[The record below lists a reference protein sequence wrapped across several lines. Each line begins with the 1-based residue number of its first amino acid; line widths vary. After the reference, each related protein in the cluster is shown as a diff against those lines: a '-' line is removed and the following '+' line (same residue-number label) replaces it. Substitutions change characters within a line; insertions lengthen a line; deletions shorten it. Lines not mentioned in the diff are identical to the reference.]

1 MEANLFYSLPLM
13 PKLLL
18 VEDEKNFAL
27 VLRDYLRMNGFEV
40 VHAENGEE
48 GLIRFMEEPFDL
60 CILDIMMPKKDGF
73 SLGMEMQAQKKEVPF
88 LYLSAR
94 TLREDQIKAYRIGA
108 EDYILKPFDSE
119 LLLLKIKAILN
130 RGNKQAVE
138 GYLHTLGEYSF
149 NSRLRLLKHCKGEEF
164 RLSPKESALLQLL
177 CIHKNDALPRET
189 ALKQIWKEDTYFTGR
204 SMDVYIAKLRKYLS
218 IDPLLEIKNLHGNG
232 FCLEVKSAR

>member
-1 MEANLFYSLPLM
+1 M
-13 PKLLL
+13 PKVLL

-48 GLIRFMEEPFDL
+48 GLNRFMEQHFDV

-73 SLGMEMQAQKKEVPF
+73 SLGMEMQAHRKDVPF

-94 TLREDQIKAYRIGA
+94 TLREDQIKAYRLGA

-130 RGNKQAVE
+130 RVNKQAPE
-138 GYLHTLGEYSF
+138 GFLHTIGEYTF
-149 NSRLRLLKHCKGEEF
+149 NSKLRLLKHRSGEEF
-164 RLSPKESALLQLL
+164 RLSPKEAALLHLL
-177 CIHKNDALPRET
+177 CVHKNDALPREK

-204 SMDVYIAKLRKYLS
+204 SMDVYIVKLRKYLS
-218 IDPLLEIKNLHGNG
+218 FDSGLEIKNLHGNG
-232 FCLEVKSAR
+232 FCLEVRS